1 VSRLTRRTVLALAVA
16 LVATP
21 VLAHSTAELSEL
33 LGGKERYF
41 QAFDMQPPDFRL
53 SDADGRIYSP
63 GDFRG
68 KVVVL
73 NFVYASC
80 PDMCPL
86 QAKKLAAVQEMV
98 NQTPMKGLVEFVT
111 ITTDPANDMPDVMR
125 AYGPAHGL
133 DPANWTFLTTA
144 PDQPD
149 NATRK
154 LVEAFDQG
162 FSSAEAGTRIHGAVT
177 HIIDMTG
184 RWRANFYGLG
194 FDPTNMVL
202 FVNALT
208 NDFAKRH
215 TSSGPGFWGRL
226 TDFFN

>member
-1 VSRLTRRTVLALAVA
+1 
-16 LVATP
+16 
-21 VLAHSTAELSEL
+21 
-33 LGGKERYF
+33 
-41 QAFDMQPPDFRL
+41 MQPPDFRL

-86 QAKKLAAVQEMV
+86 QAEKLAAVQEMV

-111 ITTDPANDMPDVMR
+111 ITTDPANDTPDVMR